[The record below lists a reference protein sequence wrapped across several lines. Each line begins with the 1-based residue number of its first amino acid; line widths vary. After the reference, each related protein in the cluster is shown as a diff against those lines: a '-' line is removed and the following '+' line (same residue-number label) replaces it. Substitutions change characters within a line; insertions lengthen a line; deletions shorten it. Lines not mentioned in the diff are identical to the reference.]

1 MHEPP
6 LRTSRSNVIRNTF
19 AILAA
24 AGLAAFASRPATA
37 EEAAPSKQDIEFVF
51 VATDTN
57 ANGAIDTAEILEDVI
72 VDFRD
77 ADTNQD
83 GFVDKA
89 EAGEEAAG
97 SEFSDGDTNAD
108 GKISVE
114 EAVAEKLVDFKSADK
129 DGSGSL
135 SIEEV
140 TAAIEK

>member
-1 MHEPP
+1 M
-6 LRTSRSNVIRNTF
+6 IRNTLGIF
-19 AILAA
+19 AAASLAA
-24 AGLAAFASRPATA
+24 IASHPGFA

-51 VATDTN
+51 VETDTN
-57 ANGAIDTAEILEDVI
+57 ANGFIDTAEILEDVI
-72 VDFRD
+72 ADFRD

-83 GFVDKA
+83 GFVDKT
-89 EAGEEAAG
+89 EAGDEASG
-97 SEFSDGDTNAD
+97 TEFSDGDGNAD

-135 SIEEV
+135 TVEEV

>member
-1 MHEPP
+1 M
-6 LRTSRSNVIRNTF
+6 IRNTF

-24 AGLAAFASRPATA
+24 TGLAAFASHPAIA
-37 EEAAPSKQDIEFVF
+37 EEAVPSKQDIEFVF

-83 GFVDKA
+83 GFVDKT
-89 EAGEEAAG
+89 EAGDEAAG
-97 SEFSDGDTNAD
+97 SEFSDGDANAD

-129 DGSGSL
+129 DGNGSL